1 MAQLSPTPSI
11 TPRGARSTPDVPRLP
26 LYYFKSVILTVVVTL
41 VAVIAV
47 IFVYVTASVNA
58 EADREAA
65 IVSVPKVSVDAE
77 AFMRALGGAA
87 SADIIGGNRITLLQN
102 GIEIFPALL
111 AAIASAKH
119 SVHFSTFIYSSG
131 HIPIQFADAFS
142 AAAARGVEVR
152 MVFDKSGSS
161 KVSPKLMAQMRKA
174 GCKIK
179 WFRPIQWYSWAKY
192 NHRTHRKLLIID
204 GTVAFT
210 GGVGIADE
218 WNGNADSPG
227 HWRDTHVRVLGP
239 AVASIQAAFVDNWN
253 EATGELPI
261 DERYFPTLS
270 RAGETS
276 MIGIQSNPVFGAS
289 AAQRSMAVLI
299 AGATRRLWIANA
311 YFVPPKPFVRALRD
325 ARARGVDVKIV
336 LPGVYH
342 DQPSVRRASRR
353 TWGPLLESGI
363 ELYEYK
369 PTMIHCK
376 IVIVDSSVS
385 SIGSINFDPR
395 SFALNAEFGVVALDR
410 GLAKQ
415 MEDAFEADLRFST
428 RITAEDLRRLPLYE
442 RVLSL
447 FFYWIR
453 AQL

>member
-1 MAQLSPTPSI
+1 M
-11 TPRGARSTPDVPRLP
+11 
-26 LYYFKSVILTVVVTL
+26 ILTVVVTL
-41 VAVIAV
+41 IVVIAF

-65 IVSVPKVSVDAE
+65 IVSVPKVSGNAE
-77 AFMRALGGAA
+77 AFMRALGGSA
-87 SADIIGGNRITLLQN
+87 SADVIGGNRITVLQN
-102 GIEIFPALL
+102 GVEIFPALL
-111 AAIASAKH
+111 EAIASAKH

-131 HIPIQFADAFS
+131 HIPIEFAEAFS
-142 AAAARGVEVR
+142 AAARRGIEVR
-152 MVFDKSGSS
+152 MVFDKSGSNR
-161 KVSPKLMAQMRKA
+161 VSPELIAQMRKA

-261 DERYFPTLS
+261 DERYFPSLP
-270 RAGETS
+270 RAGETA
-276 MIGIQSNPVFGAS
+276 MCGIQSNPVFGAS

-299 AGATRRLWIANA
+299 AGATKRLWIANA

-325 ARARGVDVKIV
+325 AKARGVDVKIV
-336 LPGVYH
+336 LPGRYH
-342 DQPSVRRASRR
+342 DQAAVRRASRR
-353 TWGPLLESGI
+353 TWGPLLEAGI
-363 ELYEYK
+363 ELFEYQ

-376 IVIVDSSVS
+376 IVIVDSCITSV
-385 SIGSINFDPR
+385 GSINFDPR
-395 SFALNAEFGVVALDR
+395 SFALNAEFGIVAHDR
-410 GLAKQ
+410 ELANQ
-415 MEDAFEADLRFST
+415 IEDAFETDLGYSHRV
-428 RITAEDLRRLPLYE
+428 TAEGLRKLPFYE
-442 RVLSL
+442 RLLSV

>member
-1 MAQLSPTPSI
+1 M
-11 TPRGARSTPDVPRLP
+11 
-26 LYYFKSVILTVVVTL
+26 ILTVVVTL
-41 VAVIAV
+41 IVISAVVFI
-47 IFVYVTASVNA
+47 YVTASVNA

-65 IVSVPKVSVDAE
+65 IVSVPGVASDAE
-77 AFMRALGGAA
+77 AFMRALGGSA
-87 SADIIGGNRITLLQN
+87 SADVIGGNRITVLQN

-111 AAIASAKH
+111 EAIASAQH

-131 HIPIQFADAFS
+131 QIPIQFAEAFS
-142 AAAARGVEVR
+142 AAAKRGIEVR
-152 MVFDKSGSS
+152 MVFDKSGSK
-161 KVSPKLMAQMRKA
+161 KVSPEMMAQMRKA
-174 GCKIK
+174 GCKVK

-218 WNGNADSPG
+218 WNGNADSPA
-227 HWRDTHVRVLGP
+227 HWRDTHVKVLGP

-261 DERYFPTLS
+261 DQRYFPRLKS
-270 RAGETS
+270 AGETP
-276 MIGIQSNPVFGAS
+276 MCGIQSNPAFGAS

-299 AGATRRLWIANA
+299 AGANRRLWIANA
-311 YFVPPKPFVRALRD
+311 YFVPPKPFVKALLD
-325 ARARGVDVKIV
+325 AKARGVDVKIL
-336 LPGVYH
+336 LPGRYH
-342 DQPSVRRASRR
+342 DQPAVRRASRR
-353 TWGPLLESGI
+353 TWGPLLKGGV
-363 ELYEYK
+363 ELYEYE

-376 IVIVDSSVS
+376 IVIVDSSVT

-410 GLAKQ
+410 ALAKLV
-415 MEDAFEADLRFST
+415 EDAFVEDLRFS
-428 RITAEDLRRLPLYE
+428 RRVTAEDLARLPIHE
-442 RVLSL
+442 RFLNI
-447 FFYWIR
+447 FCYWIR

>member
-1 MAQLSPTPSI
+1 
-11 TPRGARSTPDVPRLP
+11 
-26 LYYFKSVILTVVVTL
+26 VILTVVVTL
-41 VAVIAV
+41 IVIVAVV
-47 IFVYVTASVNA
+47 FTYVTASVNA

-65 IVSVPKVSVDAE
+65 IVSVPKVSDDAE
-77 AFMRALGGAA
+77 AFMRALGGSA
-87 SADIIGGNRITLLQN
+87 SADVIGGNRITLLHN

-111 AAIASAKH
+111 DAIASAQH

-142 AAAARGVEVR
+142 AAAKRGVEVR
-152 MVFDKSGSS
+152 MVFDKSGS
-161 KVSPKLMAQMRKA
+161 KNVSPELMSQMRKA

-204 GTVAFT
+204 GTIAFT

-218 WNGNADSPG
+218 WSGNADSPT

-239 AVASIQAAFVDNWN
+239 AVASVQAAFVDTWN

-261 DERYFPTLS
+261 DQKYFPKLS

-276 MIGIQSNPVFGAS
+276 MCGIQSNPVFGAS
-289 AAQRSMAVLI
+289 SAQRSMAILI

-311 YFVPPKPFVRALRD
+311 YFIPPKPFVQALRD
-325 ARARGVDVKIV
+325 AEARGVDVKIL
-336 LPGVYH
+336 LPGRYH
-342 DQPSVRRASRR
+342 DQPAVRRASRR
-353 TWGPLLESGI
+353 TWGPILEGGV
-363 ELYEYK
+363 ELYEYE
-369 PTMIHCK
+369 PTMMHCK
-376 IVIVDSSVS
+376 IVIVDSSVT

-395 SFALNAEFGVVALDR
+395 SFALNAEFGIVALDR
-410 GLAKQ
+410 ALAKQ
-415 MEDAFEADLRFST
+415 MEDAFVEDLRYS
-428 RITAEDLRRLPLYE
+428 RRVSADDLRRLPLYE
-442 RVLSL
+442 RALSI

>member
-1 MAQLSPTPSI
+1 
-11 TPRGARSTPDVPRLP
+11 
-26 LYYFKSVILTVVVTL
+26 VILTVVVTL

-65 IVSVPKVSVDAE
+65 IVSAPKVSVDAE

-87 SADIIGGNRITLLQN
+87 SADIIGGNRITILQN

-270 RAGETS
+270 RTGETS
-276 MIGIQSNPVFGAS
+276 MVGIQSNPVFGAS

-299 AGATRRLWIANA
+299 AGATKRLWIANA

-353 TWGPLLESGI
+353 TWGPLLEGGI

>member
-1 MAQLSPTPSI
+1 
-11 TPRGARSTPDVPRLP
+11 
-26 LYYFKSVILTVVVTL
+26 VILPVVVTL
-41 VAVIAV
+41 VVTLTVVIAV
-47 IFVYVTASVNA
+47 VFAYVTASVNA
-58 EADREAA
+58 EADREAE
-65 IVSVPKVSVDAE
+65 IVSAPKVWDDAE
-77 AFMRALGGAA
+77 AFMRALAGSA
-87 SADIIGGNRITLLQN
+87 SAEVIGGNRVTILQN
-102 GIEIFPALL
+102 GVEIFPALL
-111 AAIASAKH
+111 AAIASARH

-131 HIPIQFADAFS
+131 QVPIQFADAFS
-142 AAAARGVEVR
+142 AAAKRGVEVR
-152 MVFDKSGSS
+152 MVFDKSGSK
-161 KVSPKLMAQMRKA
+161 KVSPELIAQMRKA
-174 GCKIK
+174 GCKVK
-179 WFRPIQWYSWAKY
+179 WFRPIEWYSWGKY

-218 WNGNADSPG
+218 WNGNADAPG
-227 HWRDTHVRVLGP
+227 HWRDTHVQVLGP

-261 DERYFPTLS
+261 DNRYFPRLP
-270 RAGETS
+270 REGETS
-276 MIGIQSNPVFGAS
+276 LIGIQSNPVFGAS

-311 YFVPPKPFVRALRD
+311 YFVPPKPFVKALRD
-325 ARARGVDVKIV
+325 ATARGVDVKIV

-342 DQPSVRRASRR
+342 DQPAVRRASRR
-353 TWGPLLESGI
+353 TWRPLLEGGI

-410 GLAKQ
+410 EIAKK
-415 MEDAFEADLRFST
+415 MEDAFEADLRFSRPVT
-428 RITAEDLRRLPLYE
+428 IEDLRKLPFYE
-442 RVLSL
+442 RFLSI

>member
-1 MAQLSPTPSI
+1 MS
-11 TPRGARSTPDVPRLP
+11 RGSLQAARFPPH
-26 LYYFKSVILTVVVTL
+26 YFNSVILTVVVTL

-65 IVSVPKVSVDAE
+65 IVSVPKVSGDAE
-77 AFMRALGGAA
+77 AFMRALAGAA
-87 SADIIGGNRITLLQN
+87 SADIIGGNRITILQN
-102 GIEIFPALL
+102 GVEIFPALL

-131 HIPIQFADAFS
+131 HIPIQFAEAFS

-276 MIGIQSNPVFGAS
+276 MVGIQSNPVFGAS

-311 YFVPPKPFVRALRD
+311 YFVPPNPFVRALRD
-325 ARARGVDVKIV
+325 AKARGVDVKIV

-353 TWGPLLESGI
+353 TWGPLLEGGI

-428 RITAEDLRRLPLYE
+428 RVTAEDLRRLPLYE

>member
-1 MAQLSPTPSI
+1 
-11 TPRGARSTPDVPRLP
+11 
-26 LYYFKSVILTVVVTL
+26 
-41 VAVIAV
+41 
-47 IFVYVTASVNA
+47 
-58 EADREAA
+58 
-65 IVSVPKVSVDAE
+65 
-77 AFMRALGGAA
+77 
-87 SADIIGGNRITLLQN
+87 
-102 GIEIFPALL
+102 
-111 AAIASAKH
+111 
-119 SVHFSTFIYSSG
+119 
-131 HIPIQFADAFS
+131 
-142 AAAARGVEVR
+142 
-152 MVFDKSGSS
+152 
-161 KVSPKLMAQMRKA
+161 
-174 GCKIK
+174 
-179 WFRPIQWYSWAKY
+179 
-192 NHRTHRKLLIID
+192 
-204 GTVAFT
+204 
-210 GGVGIADE
+210 
-218 WNGNADSPG
+218 
-227 HWRDTHVRVLGP
+227 
-239 AVASIQAAFVDNWN
+239 
-253 EATGELPI
+253 
-261 DERYFPTLS
+261 
-270 RAGETS
+270 
-276 MIGIQSNPVFGAS
+276 
-289 AAQRSMAVLI
+289 MAVLI

-311 YFVPPKPFVRALRD
+311 YFVPPKPFVRALSD

-428 RITAEDLRRLPLYE
+428 RITADELRRLPLYE

>member
-1 MAQLSPTPSI
+1 M
-11 TPRGARSTPDVPRLP
+11 
-26 LYYFKSVILTVVVTL
+26 ILTVVVTL
-41 VAVIAV
+41 IVIAAV
-47 IFVYVTASVNA
+47 VFVYVTASVNA

-65 IVSVPKVSVDAE
+65 IVSVPKVASDAE
-77 AFMRALGGAA
+77 AFMRALGGSA
-87 SADIIGGNRITLLQN
+87 SADVIGGNRITVLQN

-111 AAIASAKH
+111 DAIASAQH

-131 HIPIQFADAFS
+131 HIPIQFAEAFS
-142 AAAARGVEVR
+142 AAAKRGVEVR

-161 KVSPKLMAQMRKA
+161 KVSPELMAQMRKA

-204 GTVAFT
+204 GTIAFT

-218 WNGNADSPG
+218 WSGNADSPT

-239 AVASIQAAFVDNWN
+239 AVASVQAAFVDNWN

-261 DERYFPTLS
+261 DERYFPRLT

-276 MIGIQSNPVFGAS
+276 MCGIQSNPVFGAS
-289 AAQRSMAVLI
+289 SAQRSMAVLI
-299 AGATRRLWIANA
+299 AGASRRLWIANA
-311 YFVPPKPFVRALRD
+311 YFVPPKPFVQALR
-325 ARARGVDVKIV
+325 AAKARGVDVKIL
-336 LPGVYH
+336 LPGRYH
-342 DQPSVRRASRR
+342 DQPAVRRASRR
-353 TWGPLLESGI
+353 TWGPLLEGGV
-363 ELYEYK
+363 ELYEYE

-376 IVIVDSSVS
+376 IVIVDSSVT

-410 GLAKQ
+410 ELAKQ
-415 MEDAFEADLRFST
+415 MEDAFVDDLRYSRRVT
-428 RITAEDLRRLPLYE
+428 TEDLRRLPVYE
-442 RVLSL
+442 RVLSIL
-447 FFYWIR
+447 FYWIR